1 MSRITQRLCVLAVG
15 VAITAGCAQAPRRT
29 APSATTAPAAAAA
42 APSTAA
48 SAGGATAADVTP
60 QLLEMARNDGY
71 RPVSR
76 DGETLYCRN
85 QIPIGS
91 NLPTRHCVDSTRL
104 RFEVLEE
111 QQERLNL
118 NQQKAM
124 IGQPSAG
131 GG

>member
-29 APSATTAPAAAAA
+29 APSATTAPSTAAA

-91 NLPTRHCVDSTRL
+91 NLPIRHCVNSTRL

>member
-29 APSATTAPAAAAA
+29 APSATTAPSAA

-111 QQERLNL
+111 QQERLNM